1 MRHLSTFIRVLG
13 VSFSLLTAPAIFANT
28 TVSAKEADALIKDD
42 IANAQVLIEMCP
54 SIIGKNANLTKT
66 SKRWWLLI

>member
-42 IANAQVLIEMCP
+42 IANNSRAAV
-54 SIIGKNANLTKT
+54 SAKT
-66 SKRWWLLI
+66 IDCHPDTQQREVRDLKIVF